1 MAGHSKW
8 ANIKHRKGAQ
18 DKKRGK
24 IFTRLIREIAVASG
38 MGGGDPAANPRLR
51 LAIDKARAEN
61 LPKDTIERAIKRGS
75 GEIEGEAYAEIRYEG
90 YGVGGAAVIVDCLS
104 DNRNRTAAD
113 VRHAFSKY
121 GGNLGSDGSV
131 SFLFDHC
138 GVISYP
144 AGCDEDAIMEAA
156 LEAGAEDVVPN
167 EDGTVDVI
175 TQPSDLEGV
184 RDAMTAAG
192 LEPDSAEVTMRPTTT
207 AELDDDQAATVLN
220 MLDALEELDDVQD
233 VYSNADFSEE
243 VINRLSDG

>member
-24 IFTRLIREIAVASG
+24 IFTRPIREVTVAAG

-51 LAIDKARAEN
+51 LAIDKGRAEN

-75 GEIEGEAYAEIRYEG
+75 GNIDGEAYEEIRYEG
-90 YGVGGAAVIVDCLS
+90 YGVGGAAVIVDCLT

-131 SFLFDHC
+131 AYLFNHC
-138 GVISYP
+138 GVLSYP
-144 AGCDEDAIMEAA
+144 AGADE
-156 LEAGAEDVVPN
+156 
-167 EDGTVDVI
+167 
-175 TQPSDLEGV
+175 
-184 RDAMTAAG
+184 
-192 LEPDSAEVTMRPTTT
+192 
-207 AELDDDQAATVLN
+207 
-220 MLDALEELDDVQD
+220 
-233 VYSNADFSEE
+233 NA
-243 VINRLSDG
+243 

>member
-24 IFTRLIREIAVASG
+24 IFTRLIREVTVAAG
-38 MGGGDPAANPRLR
+38 MGGGDPNANPRLR

-75 GEIEGEAYAEIRYEG
+75 GEIEGEAYEEIRYEG

-131 SFLFDHC
+131 AFLFDHC
-138 GVISYP
+138 GVISFP
-144 AGCDEDAIMEAA
+144 DGCDEEAIMECA
-156 LEAGAEDVVPN
+156 LEAGAEDVVNN
-167 EDGTVDVI
+167 EDGTIDVI
-175 TQPSDLEGV
+175 TRPAEFESV
-184 RDAMTAAG
+184 RDAMIATG
-192 LEPDSAEVTMRPTTT
+192 QTPDSAEVTMRPTTT
-207 AELDDDQAATVLN
+207 AELDEDQAGTVLK
-220 MLDALEELDDVQD
+220 MLEALEELDDVQD

-243 VINRLSDG
+243 VIAALSA

>member
-24 IFTRLIREIAVASG
+24 IFTRLIREVTIAAG
-38 MGGGDPAANPRLR
+38 MGGGDPNANPRLR

-75 GEIEGEAYAEIRYEG
+75 GELEGEAYEEIRYEG

-131 SFLFDHC
+131 AFLFDHC
-138 GVISYP
+138 GVISFP
-144 AGCDEDAIMEAA
+144 DGCDEEVIMECA
-156 LEAGAEDVVPN
+156 LEAGAEDVVNN
-167 EDGTVDVI
+167 EDGTIDVI
-175 TQPSDLEGV
+175 TRPAEFESV
-184 RDAMTAAG
+184 RDAMIAAG
-192 LEPDSAEVTMRPTTT
+192 QTPDSAEVTMRPTTT
-207 AELDDDQAATVLN
+207 AEL
-220 MLDALEELDDVQD
+220 
-233 VYSNADFSEE
+233 
-243 VINRLSDG
+243 RLKYIQRLR

>member
-24 IFTRLIREIAVASG
+24 IFTRLIREVTVAAG
-38 MGGGDPAANPRLR
+38 MGGGDPASNPRLR

-75 GEIEGEAYAEIRYEG
+75 GELAGEAYEEIRYEG

-131 SFLFDHC
+131 AFLFDHC
-138 GVISYP
+138 GVISF
-144 AGCDEDAIMEAA
+144 ADGCDEDAIMECA
-156 LEAGAEDVVPN
+156 LEAGAEDVVNN
-167 EDGTVDVI
+167 EDGTIDVI
-175 TQPSDLEGV
+175 TRPAEFESV
-184 RDAMTAAG
+184 RDAMIAAG
-192 LEPDSAEVTMRPTTT
+192 QAPESAEVTMRPTTT
-207 AELDDDQAATVLN
+207 AELDEDQASTVLK
-220 MLDALEELDDVQD
+220 MLEALEELDDVQD

-243 VINRLSDG
+243 VIARLSA

>member
-24 IFTRLIREIAVASG
+24 IFTRLIREVTVAAG
-38 MGGGDPAANPRLR
+38 MGGGDPNANPRLR

-75 GEIEGEAYAEIRYEG
+75 GEIDGEAYEEIRYEG

-131 SFLFDHC
+131 AFLFDHC
-138 GVISYP
+138 GVISFP
-144 AGCDEDAIMEAA
+144 DGCDEDAIMECA
-156 LEAGAEDVVPN
+156 LEAGAEDVVNN
-167 EDGTVDVI
+167 EDGTIDVI
-175 TQPSDLEGV
+175 TRPAEFESV
-184 RDAMTAAG
+184 RDAMIAAG
-192 LEPDSAEVTMRPTTT
+192 QTPDSAEVTMRPTTT
-207 AELDDDQAATVLN
+207 AELDEDQAGTVLK
-220 MLDALEELDDVQD
+220 MLEALEELDDVQD

-243 VINRLSDG
+243 VIAALSA